1 MMGLTP
7 DERKAVIFLMAVFL
21 AGTAILAYKRIHPS
35 FAPGLKAVISELP
48 SPDTSGTIGA
58 QMLTPQDAGV
68 EKSHGM
74 ARQDEKYFGSRR
86 VNINQASQQALE
98 KLPNI
103 GPAMA
108 KRIIDYRQSRG
119 GFKSVGELKKVKG
132 IGAKRLSQLV
142 DHVSVE

>member
-1 MMGLTP
+1 
-7 DERKAVIFLMAVFL
+7 
-21 AGTAILAYKRIHPS
+21 
-35 FAPGLKAVISELP
+35 
-48 SPDTSGTIGA
+48 
-58 QMLTPQDAGV
+58 MLTPQDAGG
-68 EKSHGM
+68 EKIQAM
-74 ARQDEKYFGSRR
+74 ARQDEKYFGSQR

-108 KRIIDYRQSRG
+108 KRIIDYRQSQG